1 MFNILL
7 YSYGVYFIKK
17 FEISQLIVENVIK
30 VLRLFKNNDILI
42 PDSNWKD
49 GSIIMNKIMK
59 IAGAIFLMFSLIAA
73 HSGIL
78 SAATHQFDGG
88 KITLE
93 LPDGWKI
100 DTAECELSA
109 EAVYEEGTM
118 TMAFLALKPEELIAS
133 LDAAQ
138 KEIEKEVG
146 ELKLE
151 KTSEVTISGMKAFR
165 KRYVTAGESVA
176 VTVTAAIT
184 PHNRFLVYYHF
195 APEAVSKKHESDIKK
210 VEDGIRSK

>member
-1 MFNILL
+1 
-7 YSYGVYFIKK
+7 
-17 FEISQLIVENVIK
+17 
-30 VLRLFKNNDILI
+30 
-42 PDSNWKD
+42 
-49 GSIIMNKIMK
+49 MNKNIK
-59 IAGAIFLMFSLIAA
+59 IALATFFMFSWFMVCSGSLHAGA
-73 HSGIL
+73 HL
-78 SAATHQFDGG
+78 FDGG

-93 LPDGWKI
+93 LPDAWKI

-109 EAVYEEGTM
+109 EAVYDEGTM

-133 LDAAQ
+133 LEAAQ

-165 KRYVTAGESVA
+165 KRYSTEGDLVS

-195 APEAVSKKHESDIKK
+195 APEEVSKKHESDVKK
-210 VEDGIRSK
+210 VEDGIRSR